1 MSWEEMKNNRV
12 GHKELLMA
20 RSYEGSREIYR

>member
-1 MSWEEMKNNRV
+1 MLWGEMENNRV
-12 GHKELLMA
+12 GYKKLLMA